1 MAPKFDENGEEFK
14 FSEMRLLMMEMDR
27 FTVNCEFQLVWILL
41 KFVDN
46 TIHFIIAVHP
56 GENVIKRKSSES
68 AVTIPYSQTF
78 RNIDK
83 ERPGGPLDQPG
94 GQLQQT
100 SRESYEFDFCGKQN
114 IWFCF

>member
-1 MAPKFDENGEEFK
+1 MPFVYTINVLNDKTTQMRGTVRIFLAPKFDENGEEFK
-14 FSEMRLLMMEMDR
+14 FAELRLLMIEMDR
-27 FTVNCEFQLVWILL
+27 FTVNL
-41 KFVDN
+41 
-46 TIHFIIAVHP
+46 HP
-56 GENVIKRKSSES
+56 GENRIKRKSSES

-100 SRESYEFDFCGKQN
+100 SRESYEFDF
-114 IWFCF
+114 W

>member
-1 MAPKFDENGEEFK
+1 M
-14 FSEMRLLMMEMDR
+14 
-27 FTVNCEFQLVWILL
+27 
-41 KFVDN
+41 
-46 TIHFIIAVHP
+46 HP

-100 SRESYEFDFCGKQN
+100 SRESYQFDFCGRHDIYFYN
-114 IWFCF
+114 EFI

>member
-1 MAPKFDENGEEFK
+1 M
-14 FSEMRLLMMEMDR
+14 
-27 FTVNCEFQLVWILL
+27 
-41 KFVDN
+41 
-46 TIHFIIAVHP
+46 IICPVHP

-100 SRESYEFDFCGKQN
+100 SRESYEFDFCGKHRVCEFLKN
-114 IWFCF
+114 PFETTMIPFYWKI